1 MQKKIDH
8 NVKEHPIFDVV
19 RILGRSLQSEYM
31 EYLLYTKDEE
41 NNLVPNLDWS
51 SLGFDPYV
59 RLSNNYPENITLD
72 NIIKQ
77 VKSSKKIILNKD
89 LILPWPWR
97 KSKFVR
103 SLFNIGEGRKFGKWK
118 QDYNNHFV
126 QVWLP
131 MGIAWVVNGNHS
143 ICMGIIQGGELE
155 PEGYYDI
162 SEVYKYV
169 DCDGVNYIKKE
180 DNSVISEVKNV
191 EFAAI
196 FEIGRLLNEKGLSF
210 I

>member
-1 MQKKIDH
+1 M
-8 NVKEHPIFDVV
+8 KEHPIFDIV

-31 EYLLYTKDEE
+31 EYLIYTKDEE

-59 RLSNNYPENITLD
+59 RLLNNYDENITLD
-72 NIIKQ
+72 NIIKE

-97 KSKFVR
+97 KSRFIR
-103 SLFNIGEGRKFGKWK
+103 SLFNIGEGRKSGIWK

-143 ICMGIIQGGELE
+143 ICMGIIQ
-155 PEGYYDI
+155 
-162 SEVYKYV
+162 
-169 DCDGVNYIKKE
+169 
-180 DNSVISEVKNV
+180 
-191 EFAAI
+191 
-196 FEIGRLLNEKGLSF
+196 
-210 I
+210 